1 MNELSV
7 EAVGLEELCESSLIP
22 AQIICTIVEYGIVEP
37 AGQSPDSWRFNNHQ
51 IATTRKA
58 LRLHQDLEIDWAGIA
73 LAISLIEEL
82 EQLREANQALR
93 HRLKHSF
100 G

>member
-7 EAVGLEELCESSLIP
+7 EAVGLEELCEITLIP
-22 AQIICTIVEYGIVEP
+22 AQIIYTIVEFGIVEP
-37 AGQSPDSWRFNNHQ
+37 QGQSPDNWRFDNHQ
-51 IATTRKA
+51 IAITRKA

-82 EQLREANQALR
+82 EQLRDANRVLR
-93 HRLKHSF
+93 HRLKHF